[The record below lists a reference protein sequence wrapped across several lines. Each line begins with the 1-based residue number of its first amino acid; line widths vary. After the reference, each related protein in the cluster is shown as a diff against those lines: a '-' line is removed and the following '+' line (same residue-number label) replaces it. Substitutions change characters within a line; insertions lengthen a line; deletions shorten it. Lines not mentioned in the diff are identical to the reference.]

1 MASINLDEV
10 EYSEII
16 TFLTVAQTRNM
27 SIAAEHLC
35 VTQPA
40 VSKRIANL
48 EINLRVAVRS
58 KYHMSFPPP
67 FILL

>member
-10 EYSEII
+10 EYAELI
-16 TFLTVAQTRNM
+16 TFLTVAETLNM
-27 SIAAEHLC
+27 SIAAERLC

-48 EINLRVAVRS
+48 ERRYGIILFIRS
-58 KYHMSFPPP
+58 GRG
-67 FILL
+67 

>member
-40 VSKRIANL
+40 VSKRISNL
-48 EINLRVAVRS
+48 EKR
-58 KYHMSFPPP
+58 Y
-67 FILL
+67 